1 MPLFRFKA
9 VTSSG
14 GVTRGQIEAPDRAT
28 AAARL
33 QAQGHV
39 PLTVEVVAESVGLRG
54 LLSREVGGP
63 RRSRS
68 RLVPNLIGRL
78 SLLLDAGINLETA
91 LALLTSSEGETLTR
105 GEADQLLRRLRAGAG
120 LADAMAARP
129 QVFSPIVVSMVR
141 AGEISGML
149 APTLSRL
156 AGHLDRAEAVRQSIR
171 SALIYPAV
179 LLATATG
186 SVLLVL
192 LVVLPQLEPVFADMG
207 DRLPWLTRLAFS
219 ASHLIQ
225 EGWWAI
231 LLFAL
236 IGFLVGRL
244 LWSKPE
250 FRSHLDG
257 QLLRVP
263 LLGSTLRKAEA
274 ARFARVLGTL
284 VSGGILLSAALS
296 LTKPVVANRAIG
308 TSLAKVADAV
318 RAGSGLAG
326 PISRHGIFPE
336 LAVHMIR
343 IGEETGRLD
352 AMLIRLADLL
362 EADVQKVLNRA
373 IALLVPLLT
382 ILLGAL
388 VAGIIAS
395 VMLAVLGVNDLI
407 R

>member
-9 VTSSG
+9 ATANGS
-14 GVTRGQIEAPDRAT
+14 VTRGQIEAPDRAG

-39 PLTVEVVAESVGLRG
+39 PLTIEAVAQGAGLRG
-54 LLSREVGGP
+54 LLSRELGGP
-63 RRSRS
+63 RRPGP
-68 RLVPNLIGRL
+68 RLVPNLVGRL
-78 SLLLDAGINLETA
+78 SLLLDAGVNLETA
-91 LALLTSSEGETLTR
+91 LSLLTSSEGDALTR

-120 LADAMAARP
+120 LADAMATRP
-129 QVFSPIVVSMVR
+129 QVFPPIVIAMVR
-141 AGEISGML
+141 AGEISGSL

-156 AGHLDRAEAVRQSIR
+156 AAHLDRAEAVRQSIR

-192 LVVLPQLEPVFADMG
+192 LVVLPQLEPVFADAG
-207 DRLPWLTRLAFS
+207 DRLPWLTKVAFAASRLV
-219 ASHLIQ
+219 Q
-225 EGWWAI
+225 DGWWAI

-236 IGFLVGRL
+236 VGALVGRL
-244 LWSKPE
+244 LWTKPE
-250 FRSHLDG
+250 FRARLDA
-257 QLLRVP
+257 QILRVP
-263 LLGSTLRKAEA
+263 LLGPTLRKAEA
-274 ARFARVLGTL
+274 ARFGRVLGTL
-284 VSGGILLSAALS
+284 VGGGITLSAALP
-296 LTKPVVANRAIG
+296 LAQPVIANRSIG
-308 TSLAKVADAV
+308 TALATITDAV
-318 RAGSGLAG
+318 RAGAGLAG
-326 PISRHGIFPE
+326 PIGQGGMFPD
-336 LAVHMIR
+336 LAVQMIR
-343 IGEETGRLD
+343 IGEATGRLD

-362 EADVQKVLNRA
+362 EADVQKVVNRA
-373 IALLVPLLT
+373 LALLVPLLT